1 VLVQLP
7 ERCRADSKVKAAG
20 FPTISSFAAER
31 VRRSSRGLS
40 DKAEIRNGGF
50 RLLRLAASCFRSWDG
65 SDPGQLGTLLDRIGS
80 HAEHLV
86 KGATTYDI
94 LTELL
99 LKDGFPLSVKVSTVR
114 LAGKE
119 VFSIADGALLVCLDN
134 QLTQEVIDAM
144 ADMEPSRVICLDAG
158 FQGNDQLKAN
168 AVQTFKARAR
178 NRETAI
184 EFRTV

>member
-1 VLVQLP
+1 M
-7 ERCRADSKVKAAG
+7 
-20 FPTISSFAAER
+20 
-31 VRRSSRGLS
+31 
-40 DKAEIRNGGF
+40 
-50 RLLRLAASCFRSWDG
+50 
-65 SDPGQLGTLLDRIGS
+65 
-80 HAEHLV
+80 
-86 KGATTYDI
+86 
-94 LTELL
+94 
-99 LKDGFPLSVKVSTVR
+99 
-114 LAGKE
+114 AGKE
-119 VFSIADGALLVCLDN
+119 VFSVADGALLICLDK